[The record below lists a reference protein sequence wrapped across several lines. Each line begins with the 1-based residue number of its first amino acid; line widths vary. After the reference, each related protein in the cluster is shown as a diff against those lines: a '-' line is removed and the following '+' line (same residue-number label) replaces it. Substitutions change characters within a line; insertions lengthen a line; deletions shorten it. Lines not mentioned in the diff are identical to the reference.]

1 MKEVTT
7 IFTAVLVFVFLFGA
21 RPINEEPK
29 VPISSSIRAPIDE
42 DLPEIKNQ
50 IEDEFE
56 EYPVEDYF
64 DGTYVETECQDCLES
79 ATSDGCLEVH
89 SDCLEQ
95 PDCIDWLSCV
105 GWCEA
110 YEGDDDCYDQCNNAF
125 VDNDK
130 VENKLRSCA
139 CEMCSIN
146 CRVLCGVK
154 EGY

>member
-7 IFTAVLVFVFLFGA
+7 ILTTVIVFVFLFGA
-21 RPINEEPK
+21 RPISQEPK
-29 VPISSSIRAPIDE
+29 VPIGNNTHVPSDNKPLTKQPPIVE
-42 DLPEIKNQ
+42 EI
-50 IEDEFE
+50 E

-79 ATSDGCLEVH
+79 ATVDGCLDVH

-110 YEGDDDCYDQCNNAF
+110 YEGDDDCYDQCSAAF
-125 VDNDK
+125 VDNKKAEDK
-130 VENKLRSCA
+130 LHSCA

>member
-1 MKEVTT
+1 MKEIITT
-7 IFTAVLVFVFLFGA
+7 VLVFVFLFGA
-21 RPINEEPK
+21 KPLSEEPK
-29 VPISSSIRAPIDE
+29 VLVRSDSHVTKKDVVTLPKE
-42 DLPEIKNQ
+42 DKFE
-50 IEDEFE
+50 IEDELE

-64 DGTYVETECQDCLES
+64 DGTYIETECQDCLAS
-79 ATSDGCLEVH
+79 TMTDGCLEVH
-89 SDCLEQ
+89 SDCLDQ

-110 YEGDDDCYDQCNNAF
+110 YEGDDDCYQRCDNAF
-125 VDNDK
+125 IDNKK
-130 VENKLRSCA
+130 VQIDLKLCA